1 MNIRHN
7 QFIEIVLYRLKEI
20 IPSFFVKMFENIR
33 KSILNDRI
41 TPSEILQRDIFII
54 DWKKLNKKKENQEEL
69 FHTKKWPHRIPLE
82 STKQSQLIQ

>member
-1 MNIRHN
+1 MFEYKYLELTIKEVKKIIEESMNIRHN

-33 KSILNDRI
+33 KCILNDRI

-54 DWKKLNKKKENQEEL
+54 D
-69 FHTKKWPHRIPLE
+69 
-82 STKQSQLIQ
+82 